1 MDDILDDISGSIA
14 FEATQVAPT
23 QDDFPVVSYSQAI
36 ASVRALDSSI
46 NDFCYLVN
54 IVGCR

>member
-1 MDDILDDISGSIA
+1 MEDILDDISGSIA

-36 ASVRALDSSI
+36 ASVRALDSSQLMTFAI
-46 NDFCYLVN
+46 
-54 IVGCR
+54 